1 MSDVRNEFVTANG
14 LRFHYR
20 DWGGSGPPIVLLHG
34 LSSNARIWDFVARDL
49 SSDWR
54 VLALDQR
61 SHGGSEG
68 PEDGYGWPEVTSDL
82 AAYLDGVGLERPL
95 IVGHSWGAN
104 VAASFAATF
113 PERPAAIAL
122 VDGGTSGFSS
132 SPEMTWERVRE
143 MLAPPKLKGV
153 ARARLVEGMSKGDL
167 REVWSSEI
175 EAIIMAGFEVLP
187 DDTIAPRLSFERHMK
202 IVRALWE
209 YDAED
214 LLPRIRCPVLIL
226 PATRVR
232 SVEMLERK
240 REAVRRAEELTSK
253 ARTVWL
259 EDSIHDVPLQRPEA
273 ISGALRDFAQDIYAS
288 SGVQTEPAE
297 SG

>member
-1 MSDVRNEFVTANG
+1 
-14 LRFHYR
+14 
-20 DWGGSGPPIVLLHG
+20 
-34 LSSNARIWDFVARDL
+34 
-49 SSDWR
+49 
-54 VLALDQR
+54 
-61 SHGGSEG
+61 
-68 PEDGYGWPEVTSDL
+68 
-82 AAYLDGVGLERPL
+82 
-95 IVGHSWGAN
+95 
-104 VAASFAATF
+104 
-113 PERPAAIAL
+113 
-122 VDGGTSGFSS
+122 
-132 SPEMTWERVRE
+132 
-143 MLAPPKLKGV
+143 
-153 ARARLVEGMSKGDL
+153 MSKGDL

-297 SG
+297 SS

>member
-1 MSDVRNEFVTANG
+1 MSDVRDEFVTANG

-34 LSSNARIWDFVARDL
+34 LSSNARIWDFVAQDL

-153 ARARLVEGMSKGDL
+153 ARPGSWKG
-167 REVWSSEI
+167 
-175 EAIIMAGFEVLP
+175 
-187 DDTIAPRLSFERHMK
+187 
-202 IVRALWE
+202 
-209 YDAED
+209 
-214 LLPRIRCPVLIL
+214 
-226 PATRVR
+226 
-232 SVEMLERK
+232 
-240 REAVRRAEELTSK
+240 
-253 ARTVWL
+253 
-259 EDSIHDVPLQRPEA
+259 
-273 ISGALRDFAQDIYAS
+273 
-288 SGVQTEPAE
+288 
-297 SG
+297 